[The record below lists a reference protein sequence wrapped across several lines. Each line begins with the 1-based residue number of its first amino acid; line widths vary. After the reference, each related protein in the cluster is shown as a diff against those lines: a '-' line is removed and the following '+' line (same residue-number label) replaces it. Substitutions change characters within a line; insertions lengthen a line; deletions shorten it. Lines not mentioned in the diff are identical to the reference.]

1 MLVVTLVDDKGLRHS
16 PATLL
21 KGRARRAVTSVVT
34 ALSAMDQGSVE
45 APYHYAETN
54 TDSGKPDSN
63 WRPQVP
69 QTCKP
74 EYPLDAASCILCL
87 YFYIWIRFPSST
99 NSRKMLEVAGIARWK
114 CCHICCHGFEY

>member
-69 QTCKP
+69 QTCT
-74 EYPLDAASCILCL
+74 LADSTLCS
-87 YFYIWIRFPSST
+87 FTNVDISISST
-99 NSRKMLEVAGIARWK
+99 MIYKYAALYMLTQLDP
-114 CCHICCHGFEY
+114 YS

>member
-69 QTCKP
+69 QTCT
-74 EYPLDAASCILCL
+74 LADSILCNLTYVDISL
-87 YFYIWIRFPSST
+87 YGKAIYKYTTFS
-99 NSRKMLEVAGIARWK
+99 MLMQLDP
-114 CCHICCHGFEY
+114 YS

>member
-1 MLVVTLVDDKGLRHS
+1 MLVDDKGLRHS

-69 QTCKP
+69 QTCT
-74 EYPLDAASCILCL
+74 LTTCA
-87 YFYIWIRFPSST
+87 
-99 NSRKMLEVAGIARWK
+99 IARYRLVRDPLK
-114 CCHICCHGFEY
+114 LAQGSLQCQ